1 MWIIGFIPDD
11 PTLDSSVTLL
21 VTFTSIYSHWGGAK
35 RHEGS
40 GGQTGPKAER
50 LSKQKMAG

>member
-1 MWIIGFIPDD
+1 MLGTSSGAIQNQTILTGYIGGV
-11 PTLDSSVTLL
+11 LKGREG
-21 VTFTSIYSHWGGAK
+21 GGAK
-35 RHEGS
+35 RYGGS